1 MPHVSL
7 GRRLVAL
14 LIDWVI
20 AAFSAIALAGVSYPP
35 DDIGQNLVITGFFV
49 GEVALLT
56 GLLGYSIGKR
66 VVGLKVEG
74 PNGRPIGVPRAILRT
89 LLVCLVIPAVVM
101 NDERR
106 GLHDIAVTSRVMP
119 VQ

>member
-1 MPHVSL
+1 VPHVSL

-14 LIDWVI
+14 LIDWVV
-20 AAFSAIALAGVSYPP
+20 AAFSAAALAGVSYPP
-35 DDIGQNLVITGFFV
+35 DDIRQNLVITGFFV

-66 VVGLKVEG
+66 VVRLKVED
-74 PNGRPIGVPRAILRT
+74 PDGRPIGVPRAILRT
-89 LLVCLVIPAVVM
+89 LLVCLVIPALVM

-106 GLHDIAVTSRVMP
+106 GLHDIAVTSRVVP
-119 VQ
+119 VR